1 MIEMKNTME
10 GLVEKALNEY
20 LENKNGICQ
29 CEKCKLDMKAY
40 ALNKLPA
47 HYIVN
52 QRGFI
57 HEKMDEMQTQF
68 SVDVLKVVIE
78 AVQQISKRPRH

>member
-10 GLVEKALNEY
+10 SLVEKELEKY
-20 LENKNGICQ
+20 LETKEGICK

-47 HYIVN
+47 HYVVN
-52 QRGFI
+52 ERGFI
-57 HEKMDEMQTQF
+57 HEKIDEMRTQF
-68 SVDVLKVVIE
+68 NVNILKEVIE